1 MFLRPNHRGK
11 DGKEHTYWSLVE
23 TVRTPDGPR
32 QKTLCYLGELNS
44 SAEARWLRT
53 VEVFNEQ
60 GEVQQLKLFPS
71 QVEAPPD
78 DPQVA
83 RVLLNK
89 VRLERTRQ
97 FGACYLGLD
106 LWKRLELDRFFEQ
119 TLDDDPADVPWSRVA
134 ALLTINRLCAPG
146 SELAVEQRWYPSTA
160 LDDLLAIEE
169 GKINDTRL
177 YRCLDRILPQ
187 KTKLERHLKD
197 RYGALFGAE
206 FEVLLYD
213 LTSTYVEGAAEK
225 NPMMR
230 RGYSRDHRP
239 DCEQMV
245 IALIVNSEGFPF
257 SYETFNGNRAD
268 VSTMETILRMV
279 ERKYGQA
286 RRVWVFDR
294 GIVSEENLKAIR
306 KREGQYLVGTPRSQM
321 KQFEAELLKE
331 DWTRVRPEVEVKK
344 VAIPGGEETYI
355 LCRTTGR
362 KEKEKAIRGR
372 FSNSMEKALQS
383 LQKTIVE
390 GRLKD
395 RNKMERRLGKIQ
407 ARNPQVNDLYDVAL
421 RDTAEGV
428 RLFWQIKEDR
438 KKWRES
444 REGAYL
450 LRTNLKSEM
459 AEELWSKYMQLTEAE
474 ASFRALK
481 SELSIRPL
489 FHQLEPR
496 VKAHV
501 MVAFLGYA
509 LWVTLKHLLKRRAA
523 VVPEPTASG
532 ANEAE
537 LLSPMRALALLS
549 TIQSADIVLPTTDGR
564 EIRLRRITEANAEQ
578 KSCLHQLG
586 ISLPERLRF
595 NPKCSVDSAIAKTD
609 SKQLRSVSGRTV
621 TNLG

>member
-1 MFLRPNHRGK
+1 MFLRPNQRSK
-11 DGKEHTYWSLVE
+11 DGKDHTYWSLVE
-23 TVRTPDGPR
+23 TVRTADGPR

-44 SAEARWLRT
+44 SAQSRWLRT

-60 GEVQQLKLFPS
+60 GETQQLKLFPS
-71 QVEAPPD
+71 QVEPPAD

-83 RVLLNK
+83 RVLLNR

-106 LWKRLELDRFFEQ
+106 LWKRLQLDRFFEEAA
-119 TLDDDPADVPWSRVA
+119 DEESSDVPWSRVA
-134 ALLTINRLCAPG
+134 ALLAINRLCAPG
-146 SELAVEQRWYPSTA
+146 SELAIEQRWYPSTA
-160 LDDLLAIEE
+160 LDDLLGIEE

-177 YRCLDRILPQ
+177 YRCLDRILPH
-187 KTKLERHLKD
+187 KTKLEQHLKD

-213 LTSTYVEGAAEK
+213 LTSTYVEGAAEN

-245 IALIVNSEGFPF
+245 IALIVNQEGFPF
-257 SYETFNGNRAD
+257 SYETFDGNRAD

-279 ERKYGQA
+279 ERKYGKA
-286 RRVWVFDR
+286 RRIWVFDR
-294 GIVSEENLKAIR
+294 GIVSEENLAAVR
-306 KREGQYLVGTPRSQM
+306 KRDGQYLVGTPRSQM
-321 KQFEAELLKE
+321 KQFEAELLKQ
-331 DWTRVRPEVEVKK
+331 DWTQVRPEVEVKK
-344 VAIPGGEETYI
+344 VAMAPGEETYI
-355 LCRTTGR
+355 LCRTAGR
-362 KEKEKAIRGR
+362 KEKEKAIRNR
-372 FSNSMEKALQS
+372 FTTSMEKALRG
-383 LQKTIVE
+383 LDKAITL

-407 ARNPQVNDLYDVAL
+407 ARHPSVNDLYEISL
-421 RDTAEGV
+421 RDTADGV
-428 RLFWQIKEDR
+428 RLFWQMQKDR
-438 KKWRES
+438 KSWRES

-450 LRTNLKSEM
+450 LRTNLK
-459 AEELWSKYMQLTEAE
+459 AQTAQELWSKYMQLTEAE

-509 LWVTLKHLLKRRAA
+509 LWVTLKHLLKRRPAII
-523 VVPEPTASG
+523 PKPSMSG
-532 ANEAE
+532 VDNAQP
-537 LLSPMRALALLS
+537 LSPMKALALLS
-549 TIQSADIVLPTTDGR
+549 TLQSADVVLPTTDGR
-564 EIRLRRITEANAEQ
+564 EIRLRRITEPTAEQ
-578 KSCLHQLG
+578 KSLLQQLG
-586 ISLPERLRF
+586 LSLPDRLQF
-595 NPKCSVDSAIAKTD
+595 NRKCSVDSAIA
-609 SKQLRSVSGRTV
+609 
-621 TNLG
+621 